1 MAEEKHTIFYP
12 PVVAVLGHVDHG
24 KTSLLD
30 AIRQTSIAEREHGGI
45 TQKIGAS
52 SVTTLHDGQK
62 RKITFIDT
70 PGHEA
75 FSKMRGRGAIAC
87 DIGLLVVSST
97 DGVMPQTRES
107 INVLKASGVPLIV
120 VLTKSD
126 LQTKNPEK
134 VKGQIVREGLMLEG
148 MGGDIPVIE
157 VSSKTKENIQELLD
171 LILLVQELHA
181 TDKATT
187 TSSDHPLLAIV
198 IESKLDQKMGPRA
211 TVVVKDGT
219 LKPRDELFSSTG
231 KFKVRNLLDD
241 LGKVVEK
248 ASVGDAVEILG
259 FLQVPEVGS
268 MIRDTMDDAVE
279 KTSIEPAT
287 VKAYQPNS
295 NKEELALILL
305 ADTQGSLEAITAGIS
320 DKARIIT
327 QKTGEM
333 TEADILLAKSTGAF
347 VIGFNSKIRPE
358 VATLAR
364 TEKVLTKN
372 YTVIYELLS
381 EIADAIEGKELS
393 MMEQIFGTAKVLAK
407 FPFEK
412 TFVLG
417 VAVLDGRIA
426 KGDRARIMRGDE
438 VIGETQI
445 TSLRVGKNPLS
456 KVEKGNEAG
465 IIISPVLDFQ
475 VGDMVISHE

>member
-1 MAEEKHTIFYP
+1 MAEKHTTFYP

-107 INVLKASGVPLIV
+107 INVLKDSGVPLIA

-181 TDKATT
+181 ADKTT
-187 TSSDHPLLAIV
+187 NTSSDHPLSAIV

-268 MIRDTMDDAVE
+268 IILDVVDSAE
-279 KTSIEPAT
+279 KAPIAPLEAK
-287 VKAYQPNS
+287 VYQPNS

-417 VAVLDGRIA
+417 VSVLDGRVA

-438 VIGETQI
+438 IVGETQI